1 MTTAI
6 TAKATTIKRALAVAA
21 LGACCLAPA
30 LAQTPAARGVLTWEA
45 LAQAG
50 IVKKGDRYVPEYP
63 KDVAALDAKVVRLQ
77 GFMMPLEVGA
87 TQKRFLLS
95 AQPTDCGYC
104 MPGGAESL
112 VEVQAKTPV
121 KYGLD
126 PIYVTG
132 KFVLTRDDASGLF
145 YRLTDATVSDK

>member
-1 MTTAI
+1 MTSGGRTWLFLS
-6 TAKATTIKRALAVAA
+6 ALACA
-21 LGACCLAPA
+21 APA
-30 LAQTPAARGVLTWEA
+30 LGQAPAKQAVLTWEA
-45 LAQAG
+45 LGQAG

-95 AQPTDCGYC
+95 AQPTDCAYC
-104 MPGGAESL
+104 VPSGPEGL

-121 KYGLD
+121 KYGQD
-126 PIYVTG
+126 AIYVTG
-132 KFVLTRDDASGLF
+132 KFGLVRDDASGLF
-145 YRLTDATVSDK
+145 YRLTEATVSDK

>member
-1 MTTAI
+1 MEIAMTERA
-6 TAKATTIKRALAVAA
+6 ALALLAV
-21 LGACCLAPA
+21 LLAPIA
-30 LAQTPAARGVLTWEA
+30 LAEGNGLTWER
-45 LAQAG
+45 LGQAG

-77 GFMMPLEVGA
+77 GFMLPLEVGA

-95 AQPTDCGYC
+95 AQPTDCAYC
-104 MPGGAESL
+104 MPGGPEQL

-121 KYGLD
+121 KYVLD

-132 KFVLTRDDASGLF
+132 KFVLVRDDASGLF
-145 YRLTDATVSDK
+145 YRLTDATASDK